1 MARLQLQNVTKRYG
15 DFHAVRNV
23 TLDVP
28 DGEFLVL
35 LGPSGC
41 GKTTTLRIIAGFV
54 EATGGIVLL
63 GGRDVTTLPPWK
75 RNAGLVFQNYAL
87 FPHLTVA
94 ENVAFGLDMRKVP
107 KPEIAP
113 RVAEAL
119 RLVRLGHLGERLPR
133 QLSGG
138 QQQRVA
144 LARALVFKPDV
155 LLLDEPLSNLDA
167 KLRQEVRIEIRELT
181 RQLGLTTIMVTHDQE
196 EALTMADRLVV
207 MSDGSV
213 RQLGTQQDLYERP
226 ADRFVAGFVGR
237 STFLEGAVEASG
249 KFRTDGGLD
258 IRCPDGVVG
267 PAALALRPERISLGT
282 GPLQGL
288 DNQIQGVVDFVSY
301 LGANI
306 DVHVS
311 LPSKERVVVQIPNRE
326 GGLTLKAG
334 DNVHVGWPATTGAL
348 FAGETQGAESVQ

>member
-1 MARLQLQNVTKRYG
+1 MARLQLHNVTKRYG
-15 DFHAVRNV
+15 DFHAVRDV

-54 EATGGIVLL
+54 EATAGTVLL

-94 ENVAFGLDMRKVP
+94 ENVAFGLEMRKVA
-107 KPEIAP
+107 KPDIAP
-113 RVAEAL
+113 RVADAL

-181 RQLGLTTIMVTHDQE
+181 RELGLTTIMVTHDQE

-207 MSDGSV
+207 MNDGSV
-213 RQLGTQQDLYERP
+213 RQLGTQRDL
-226 ADRFVAGFVGR
+226 
-237 STFLEGAVEASG
+237 
-249 KFRTDGGLD
+249 
-258 IRCPDGVVG
+258 
-267 PAALALRPERISLGT
+267 
-282 GPLQGL
+282 
-288 DNQIQGVVDFVSY
+288 
-301 LGANI
+301 
-306 DVHVS
+306 
-311 LPSKERVVVQIPNRE
+311 
-326 GGLTLKAG
+326 
-334 DNVHVGWPATTGAL
+334 
-348 FAGETQGAESVQ
+348 